1 MNATDTTRTASR
13 PRRSSR
19 PEHRS
24 SQLPGRNHPRR
35 DPRVAQNRRV
45 LAEWVD
51 ARGRERE
58 IIARVAAGGSVVVV
72 DHERGGHGDARLLA
86 RLGAEEPASNADL
99 VCAAYLEASR
109 EGRAGCRCLTD
120 GDLHGMP
127 NVGERPGHSDEKVAL
142 DWREPLDAGESSY
155 RLQLLD
161 SSMSIPQL
169 RWCAGEAER
178 APHEWMPVSLRAVVG
193 QVENYEPARALTA
206 AALAA
211 FDGDECVSSTVLRAE
226 LGRVLESPIVLN
238 RRLRE
243 VTLSTIA
250 SQGVSMSE
258 IAIRCGR
265 VKRDCKG
272 KTSGETSWLARR
284 VGLLPDG
291 GQSTPTPW
299 IHSDV
304 LALIARRG
312 LGVSPREVEV

>member
-1 MNATDTTRTASR
+1 MNPTNSTRTVSR

-19 PEHRS
+19 PEHRP
-24 SQLPGRNHPRR
+24 SQLAGRKHARR
-35 DPRVAQNRRV
+35 DPRPAQNRRV
-45 LAEWVD
+45 LADWVD

-58 IIARVAAGGSVVVV
+58 IIARAAAGGSVVVV
-72 DHERGGHGDARLLA
+72 DHERLGHGDARLLA
-86 RLGAEEPASNADL
+86 HLGPEEPASNAEL

-109 EGRAGCRCLTD
+109 EGRAGCRSLTD
-120 GDLHGMP
+120 GDIHGMP
-127 NVGERPGHSDEKVAL
+127 DPGERPERSSEKVTL
-142 DWREPLDAGESSY
+142 DWREPLGACERSY
-155 RLQLLD
+155 RLRLLD

-169 RWCAGEAER
+169 RWCAAEADR
-178 APHEWMPVSLRAVVG
+178 APHECEPVSLRSVVG
-193 QVENYEPARALTA
+193 HLEAYEPARALTA

-211 FDGDECVSSTVLRAE
+211 FDGDERVSSTVLRAE
-226 LGRVLESPIVLN
+226 LGRVLESPILLN

-272 KTSGETSWLARR
+272 KTSGETSWLGRR

-299 IHSDV
+299 IHSEV